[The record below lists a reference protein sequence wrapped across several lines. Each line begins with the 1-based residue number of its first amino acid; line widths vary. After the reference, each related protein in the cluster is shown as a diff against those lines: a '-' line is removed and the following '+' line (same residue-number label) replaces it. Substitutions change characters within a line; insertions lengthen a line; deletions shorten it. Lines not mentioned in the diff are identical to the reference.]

1 MNQPIST
8 PPDSASVPKG
18 HPTAFWFFFW
28 GEFAERCS
36 YYGMRA
42 ILVLYMINVLGIEK
56 SNATMFNYLFLS
68 ACYFL
73 PLLGGWIADNFLGKY
88 WTIVGFSIPYVLG
101 QILVGQENPYIFAAS
116 LALLAMGS
124 GVIKPNISTLMGLTY
139 DQQRPGQD
147 KLRSDAFSLFYM
159 AINVGALCSQLAM
172 PILRENFG
180 YKIAFL
186 FPAGLMAIALTVF
199 ALGKKFYAKET
210 IVKKKETTPEE
221 VALKWATLKSIGSLF
236 FLVTFFWAIFDQ
248 SSGTWIIFAG
258 DHMNCYVFDLYIP
271 PDALQWV
278 NAACII
284 IGLPISM
291 VLWRVLAAKG
301 YNIRATDKMTVGFL
315 LTGLTMAVMGIAA
328 YSNRYVVGT
337 ELSIEKG
344 TLIYESGGGIN
355 PKTGQ
360 GFFKKGVV
368 ETPYGTLE
376 ISDGEFLGK
385 IGPKLSAEEKEAR
398 KNEGPISTEKGQ
410 KFEFNDAKF
419 TFEKATFR
427 NKQGQ
432 ETILDGNFKVDGT
445 FITEIDNK
453 GQKESVIGGK
463 DTISSVERFVPLDER
478 VSILWLVIATIVIT
492 AAEILI
498 SVTGLELAFVAAPQ
512 SMKSFVTACW
522 LVTVGVANL
531 GLNIPLTKLLYPKVH
546 PGLYFIIL
554 TIVLFVVMMAF
565 VKVGKRFNQAIARRN
580 AEQAV

>member
-1 MNQPIST
+1 
-8 PPDSASVPKG
+8 
-18 HPTAFWFFFW
+18 
-28 GEFAERCS
+28 
-36 YYGMRA
+36 
-42 ILVLYMINVLGIEK
+42 
-56 SNATMFNYLFLS
+56 
-68 ACYFL
+68 
-73 PLLGGWIADNFLGKY
+73 LGGWIADNFLGKY

-398 KNEGPISTEKGQ
+398 KNEGPISQ
-410 KFEFNDAKF
+410 KRGKNSSLTMPNSRLKKPLSA
-419 TFEKATFR
+419 
-427 NKQGQ
+427 
-432 ETILDGNFKVDGT
+432 I
-445 FITEIDNK
+445 NK
-453 GQKESVIGGK
+453 GKKPFWTGTSKSMEPSSRRSTIRGK
-463 DTISSVERFVPLDER
+463 KK
-478 VSILWLVIATIVIT
+478 A
-492 AAEILI
+492 
-498 SVTGLELAFVAAPQ
+498 
-512 SMKSFVTACW
+512 
-522 LVTVGVANL
+522 
-531 GLNIPLTKLLYPKVH
+531 
-546 PGLYFIIL
+546 
-554 TIVLFVVMMAF
+554 
-565 VKVGKRFNQAIARRN
+565 
-580 AEQAV
+580 